1 MKLSFWK
8 KHKNNES
15 HQLNQLQT
23 IISQHEKNNQPKQVM
38 KLKKKAL
45 AQTQDS
51 ENLESLKRILN
62 NYDKDIDCD
71 EVFNLFKTTPIDNGN
86 LSTLKKLHQR
96 FSEAFYAIAV
106 AKIHLSKEQ
115 SCPDVT
121 KYISAFFFHRMC
133 VEWYSFLRDFDEIY
147 NIELWETYVKLSD
160 IESELLY
167 HCKTNNLKL
176 TLTHDQVNYIQ
187 RWENRVDELTG
198 CCYPCFGI

>member
-8 KHKNNES
+8 KHKNNQS
-15 HQLNQLQT
+15 LNQLQT
-23 IISQHEKNNQPKQVM
+23 IISQHEKNNQPKQVI

-45 AQTQDS
+45 AQTQNS

-71 EVFNLFKTTPIDNGN
+71 EVFNLFKTTPIDDDNVG
-86 LSTLKKLHQR
+86 SLKKLHQR
-96 FSEAFYAIAV
+96 FSDAFYAIAV

-115 SCPDVT
+115 SCPDVA

-147 NIELWETYVKLSD
+147 NIEQWETYVKLSD

-167 HCKTNNLKL
+167 HCKTNNLNL